1 MKYLAIAREF
11 NEPDNNTPADIISA
25 KIVETPRLSELEKE
39 FSKLTE
45 ADFSVMVVPIDE
57 LKDWKNIIEIW

>member
-25 KIVETPRLSELEKE
+25 KIVETPCLSKLEKE
-39 FSKLTE
+39 FGELTE
-45 ADFSVMVVPIDE
+45 ADFSVVVVPFDE
-57 LKDWKNIIEIW
+57 LKDWKNIVEIW